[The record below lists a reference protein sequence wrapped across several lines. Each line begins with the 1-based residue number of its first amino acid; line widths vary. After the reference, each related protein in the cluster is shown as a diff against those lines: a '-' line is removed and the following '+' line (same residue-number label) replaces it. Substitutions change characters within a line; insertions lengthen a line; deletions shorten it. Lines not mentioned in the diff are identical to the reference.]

1 MKRYTYNIEGSAHI
15 AEFECCDMPSETVP
29 EQSLSIREIM
39 DRHMLEVPND
49 EQMNGYS
56 DDEDALGDSD
66 YPEDLTD
73 IPTDYEL
80 DALCEDYRASRNRDN
95 DETEAEV
102 SADKAAADR
111 DDSSGAP
118 EPAP

>member
-1 MKRYTYNIEGSAHI
+1 MKRYTYNIEESERI
-15 AEFECCDMPSETVP
+15 AESECCLMPSETVP

-39 DRHMLEVPND
+39 DRHMLESPNT

-66 YPEDLTD
+66 YPEDFTD

-80 DALCEDYRASRNRDN
+80 DALREDYRASNHYDK
-95 DETEAEV
+95 DEKETELSSNEGATGREDSTATTE
-102 SADKAAADR
+102 SA
-111 DDSSGAP
+111 P
-118 EPAP
+118 